1 MTARKANRPP
11 NQKGREDK
19 TTPEDLYKFLTGEDE
34 LLEIKGVIRRIVD
47 DDPIDLA
54 ALEAK
59 LREGLSAIR
68 KLRSSS
74 MTTKKLHW
82 ALASY
87 ERHYT
92 SLLELIVG
100 KHH

>member
-11 NQKGREDK
+11 NQKRRRDK
-19 TTPEDLYKFLTGEDE
+19 TTLEDLYNFLTGQDE
-34 LLEIKGVIRRIVD
+34 LFELESVIRRIVD

-54 ALEAK
+54 ALEVK
-59 LREGLSAIR
+59 LREVVSVIR
-68 KLRSSS
+68 KFRSSS
-74 MTTKKLHW
+74 MTNKKLQQ

-100 KHH
+100 KQH